1 MYMLNNGGAM
11 AMSTVPDICKT
22 PVPPAGP
29 VPLPYPNTAD
39 TSAADPSGLV
49 MDVLVDG
56 MPAMN
61 MSSKVLMTSGDEAG
75 VAGGVTSSKVK
86 GDMIFID
93 GSAKV
98 MVAGK
103 PAVRVTCQTM
113 HNANNTMGT
122 VSQPSQTAVLV
133 ME

>member
-11 AMSTVPDICKT
+11 ALSTVPDMCKT

-29 VPLPYPNTAD
+29 VPLPYPNAAD
-39 TSAADPSGLV
+39 TSAADPGGLV

-75 VAGGVTSSKVK
+75 VAGGVTSGKVK
-86 GDMIFID
+86 G
-93 GSAKV
+93 
-98 MVAGK
+98 
-103 PAVRVTCQTM
+103 
-113 HNANNTMGT
+113 
-122 VSQPSQTAVLV
+122 
-133 ME
+133 E